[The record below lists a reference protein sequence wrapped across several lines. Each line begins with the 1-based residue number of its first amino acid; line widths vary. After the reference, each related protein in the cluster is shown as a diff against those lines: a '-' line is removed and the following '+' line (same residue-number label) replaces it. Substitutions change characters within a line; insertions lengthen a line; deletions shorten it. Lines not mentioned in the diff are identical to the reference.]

1 MNSLLQQKLTR
12 AFQLTYDLFA
22 HLAEADLCLALADLP
37 ANRIA
42 AQVWCV
48 VGARE
53 SYLKAIQHGEWQ
65 GFACS
70 LRTPKVQSAV
80 LAALEA
86 SAEQLSEIAFNH
98 LNEKQLSLAFD
109 LLEHEVQHHGQL
121 VRYVYANQLTF
132 PTSWQK
138 RYALS

>member
-1 MNSLLQQKLTR
+1 MNSLFQQKLTR

-22 HLAEADLCLALADLP
+22 HLAEADLLLDLADLP
-37 ANRIA
+37 ANRIS

-70 LRTPKVQSAV
+70 LRTPKNKSAV
-80 LAALEA
+80 LAALVA
-86 SAEQLSEIAFNH
+86 SAERLQEIEFSK
-98 LNEKQLSLAFD
+98 LGEKQLSLACD

-121 VRYVYANQLTF
+121 IRYVYANRLTF
-132 PTSWQK
+132 PASWQE